1 MRTNSCVSQAAA
13 EGLACY
19 EVFWN
24 EQLNALKVFLED
36 KSREPKPSNLLESPK
51 KECPLR
57 LTSNVFN
64 LVLPTAKRSPR

>member
-1 MRTNSCVSQAAA
+1 MRTNSGVSQAAA

-24 EQLNALKVFLED
+24 EQLNALKDFLED

-51 KECPLR
+51 KSVRCGL
-57 LTSNVFN
+57 LQTSLIWYFQRQ
-64 LVLPTAKRSPR
+64 KRSPR